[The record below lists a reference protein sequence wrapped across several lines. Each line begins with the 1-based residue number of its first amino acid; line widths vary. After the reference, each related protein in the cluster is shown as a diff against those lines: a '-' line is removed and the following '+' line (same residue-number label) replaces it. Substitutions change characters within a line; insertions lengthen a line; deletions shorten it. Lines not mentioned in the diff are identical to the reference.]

1 MLSCPAMDHN
11 RLATHGKARPL
22 ALIGGL
28 LVIAATTYALLV
40 GCGGKSQE
48 SSTSTS
54 TDTSTTAGG
63 GTTQPP
69 INNTPTTD
77 TTAEK
82 AMDPLVLG
90 NQVYQQRCA
99 LCHGPEGKGDG
110 PAAAGL
116 NPKPRNHTDGK
127 YMNSRTDA
135 QLLEVI
141 HHGKGAMPA
150 WGGIL
155 TETEINAVLKH
166 VRSLAK

>member
-1 MLSCPAMDHN
+1 MEPT
-11 RLATHGKARPL
+11 RFATPGKARPL
-22 ALIGGL
+22 ALLGGL

-48 SSTSTS
+48 SSTSSS
-54 TDTSTTAGG
+54 TESSTTPTETAAAPTPN
-63 GTTQPP
+63 TTVG
-69 INNTPTTD
+69 D
-77 TTAEK
+77 TTGEA

-90 NQVYQQRCA
+90 NKIYQERCA

-116 NPKPRNHTDGK
+116 NPKPRNHTDAT
-127 YMNSRTDA
+127 YMKTRTDD

-141 HHGKGAMPA
+141 RHGKGGMPA

-155 TETEINAVLKH
+155 NETEIHAVLKH
-166 VRSLAK
+166 VRTLAK

>member
-11 RLATHGKARPL
+11 RLAAHGKARPL

-48 SSTSTS
+48 SNTST
-54 TDTSTTAGG
+54 
-63 GTTQPP
+63 
-69 INNTPTTD
+69 TTD
-77 TTAEK
+77 TTSSASTGAAPQPNTAPSDTNAEK
-82 AMDPLVLG
+82 TMDPVALG
-90 NQVYQQRCA
+90 NKVYQERCA

>member
-1 MLSCPAMDHN
+1 METKRSAAP
-11 RLATHGKARPL
+11 GKARPL
-22 ALIGGL
+22 ALLGGL

>member
-1 MLSCPAMDHN
+1 MEPT
-11 RLATHGKARPL
+11 RFATPGKARPL
-22 ALIGGL
+22 ALLGGL

-48 SSTSTS
+48 SSTSSS
-54 TDTSTTAGG
+54 TDTQS
-63 GTTQPP
+63 
-69 INNTPTTD
+69 TPTATSAAPTPNTTVGD
-77 TTAEK
+77 TTGEA

-90 NQVYQQRCA
+90 NKIYQERCA

-116 NPKPRNHTDGK
+116 NPKPRNHTDGA
-127 YMNSRTDA
+127 YMKTRTDE

-141 HHGKGAMPA
+141 RHGKGGMPA

-155 TETEINAVLKH
+155 NETEIHAVLAH

>member
-1 MLSCPAMDHN
+1 MEPT
-11 RLATHGKARPL
+11 RFATPGKTRPL
-22 ALIGGL
+22 ALLGGL

-48 SSTSTS
+48 SSNPE
-54 TDTSTTAGG
+54 
-63 GTTQPP
+63 TQS
-69 INNTPTTD
+69 TPTATSAAPTPNTTMGD
-77 TTAEK
+77 TTGEA

-90 NQVYQQRCA
+90 NKIYQERCA

-116 NPKPRNHTDGK
+116 NPKPRNHTDGT
-127 YMNSRTDA
+127 YMKTRTDD

-141 HHGKGAMPA
+141 RHGKGGMPA

-155 TETEINAVLKH
+155 NETEIHAVLKH
-166 VRSLAK
+166 VRTLAK

>member
-1 MLSCPAMDHN
+1 MEPT
-11 RLATHGKARPL
+11 RFATPGKARPL
-22 ALIGGL
+22 ALLGGL

-48 SSTSTS
+48 SSTSSS
-54 TDTSTTAGG
+54 TE
-63 GTTQPP
+63 TQS
-69 INNTPTTD
+69 TPTETSAAPTPNTTVGD
-77 TTAEK
+77 TTGEA

-90 NQVYQQRCA
+90 NKIYQERCA

-116 NPKPRNHTDGK
+116 NPKPRNHTDGT
-127 YMNSRTDA
+127 YMKTRTDE

-141 HHGKGAMPA
+141 RHGKGGMPA

-155 TETEINAVLKH
+155 NETEIHAVLKH
-166 VRSLAK
+166 VRTLAK

>member
-1 MLSCPAMDHN
+1 METN
-11 RLATHGKARPL
+11 RSAAHGKARPL
-22 ALIGGL
+22 ALLGGL
-28 LVIAATTYALLV
+28 LVIAATTHALLV

-48 SSTSTS
+48 SSTST
-54 TDTSTTAGG
+54 
-63 GTTQPP
+63 
-69 INNTPTTD
+69 NTD
-77 TTAEK
+77 TTSSSTAPTPNTSVTADTAAEA
-82 AMDPLVLG
+82 AMDPVALG
-90 NQVYQQRCA
+90 NKIYQERCA

-141 HHGKGAMPA
+141 HHGKGGMPA

>member
-1 MLSCPAMDHN
+1 VLSCPAMDHN
-11 RLATHGKARPL
+11 RLAAHGKARPL

-48 SSTSTS
+48 SNTST
-54 TDTSTTAGG
+54 
-63 GTTQPP
+63 
-69 INNTPTTD
+69 TTD
-77 TTAEK
+77 TTSSASTGAAPQPNTAPSDTNAEK
-82 AMDPLVLG
+82 TMDPVALG
-90 NQVYQQRCA
+90 NKVYQERCA